1 MTRDIDDNPSG
12 WSRSL
17 PGHTVE
23 LDPGFASPWNQIF
36 SQSISAGAYI
46 DFTLNFNDP
55 YQIYFVDMISVSPQA
70 SKELAAMIYVNGVNY
85 VASAGVGWLEI
96 PLRRNPSIVF
106 INGDSL
112 TIRVYNL
119 DGSTRN
125 FVICVNGTKIK
136 RPTRYGHSPGAYF
149 TLSPNPAGID
159 EVVSFTDGSTYSP
172 TKWEWYFEPGVLG
185 STLQNPVYKYET
197 PGNKYPILKAYNQY
211 GWDSYGLSSPLV
223 VCNGI
228 RCTAM
233 TEYDPIGKI
242 SPEAACQVSI
252 VGVDNDETA
261 YIYRDYGSGY
271 FNNID
276 INFTFSVHNYIAT
289 NSECVS
295 LALGNSV
302 GDCHSATG
310 YRYVVLI
317 SNYAGVLTV
326 RLRLHNGNYT
336 YGGDPTLGISVDT
349 NYYCKLVRP
358 AGSLTAT
365 LYVYNDEARTSLKG
379 SLTTNAVAGGDSAF
393 RYLYLSSSY
402 NYGVGGRTSGVT
414 TINTRV
420 WSH

>member
-159 EVVSFTDGSTYSP
+159 EYVSFTDGSTYSP
-172 TKWEWYFEPGVLG
+172 NAWEWYFEPGVLG

-211 GWDSYGLSSPLV
+211 GWDSYGLSQPLFI
-223 VCNGI
+223 CNGV
-228 RCTAM
+228 RCTVF
-233 TEYDPIGKI
+233 TEYDPISKI
-242 SPEAACQVSI
+242 FPEVCQSGITNVS
-252 VGVDNDETA
+252 NNETA
-261 YIYRDYGSGY
+261 YIYRDYGVSY
-271 FNNID
+271 FNNIE
-276 INFTFSVHNYIAT
+276 IWFTLSIHNYIT
-289 NSECVS
+289 TDSECVG

-302 GDCHSATG
+302 GDCFSASG
-310 YRYVVLI
+310 YRYVVLVSKSSGI
-317 SNYAGVLTV
+317 LTM
-326 RLRLHNGNYT
+326 RLRLHNGNNHS
-336 YGGDPTLGISVDT
+336 YGGDPSLGVSVDT
-349 NYYCKLVRP
+349 NYYCKFIRP
-358 AGSLTAT
+358 AGNLNAT

-379 SLTTNAVAGGDSAF
+379 TLTTNAVSGGDSMF
-393 RYLYLSSSY
+393 RYLYLPSSY
-402 NYGVGGRTSGVT
+402 NYGASGRNAGCTA
-414 TINTRV
+414 INIRV
-420 WSH
+420 WSN